1 MFSLC
6 PPFLEPGLPD
16 TEDSTMTDP
25 LKAKLEKQDLLH
37 CSSHGKSAKLGNT
50 KGMDHY
56 EKIMKNVKE
65 LLSIRLKKDEKS
77 NL

>member
-25 LKAKLEKQDLLH
+25 FKAKLEKQDLLH
-37 CSSHGKSAKLGNT
+37 CSSHGKSELGNT
-50 KGMDHY
+50 KGMERSDS
-56 EKIMKNVKE
+56 IMKNVKE
-65 LLSIRLKKDEKS
+65 LLYKTEKK
-77 NL
+77 